1 MRRVFPWSVFPWSV
15 LQAEATATIDAHLL
29 RRQEPRFLAPAQ
41 RASDHETLQAAEE
54 KRERRR
60 LRNLKN
66 AAAQEK

>member
-1 MRRVFPWSVFPWSV
+1 MRRVFPWSV
-15 LQAEATATIDAHLL
+15 LLAAATATIDAHLL
-29 RRQEPRFLAPAQ
+29 RPRRQEPRFLAPAQ